1 MDSLPPEMSH
11 VVKQGIISTELLHQW
26 LHWEQRYLLRQL
38 LRFPGMKERVLGD
51 AAFLM
56 KLGVEA
62 GMGVI
67 TKLLAELHKRPVKFW
82 GELDLVF
89 ANVVMSLLADVA
101 LIWIPA
107 PQASLTPQAIS
118 HQQEAVKKDSVS
130 RWLAGC
136 PDNAFQV
143 NQQGSQQYSMA
154 QRWASIIING
164 ILLFLIGFVSSMFG
178 VGVINVLVAVRSFF
192 DSHIEGIEMSQEVLG
207 ISVAHGVYMATS
219 GNIRYQVLAGIV
231 EERGVNI
238 MFAHNVR
245 LLRITSSI
253 IRTINTYYGSE
264 HWIVFIR
271 YFGLQDA

>member
-1 MDSLPPEMSH
+1 MAIDVCFRSSTCNKFIYCSDLH
-11 VVKQGIISTELLHQW
+11 VPLQ
-26 LHWEQRYLLRQL
+26 
-38 LRFPGMKERVLGD
+38 
-51 AAFLM
+51 
-56 KLGVEA
+56 
-62 GMGVI
+62 
-67 TKLLAELHKRPVKFW
+67 
-82 GELDLVF
+82 
-89 ANVVMSLLADVA
+89 LLAD
-101 LIWIPA
+101 
-107 PQASLTPQAIS
+107 S
-118 HQQEAVKKDSVS
+118 HQCCTSHNKTDTCKFCS
-130 RWLAGC
+130 
-136 PDNAFQV
+136 QV

>member
-1 MDSLPPEMSH
+1 MPSHAELVGGSRQYDRESTNWTDSTLPSSDSFGLDSPEALLSSLGRSMDSLPPEMSYSL
-11 VVKQGIISTELLHQW
+11 KQGIMSTELLQRW

-38 LRFPGMKERVLGD
+38 LRFPGMRERVLGD

-56 KLGVEA
+56 KLG
-62 GMGVI
+62 
-67 TKLLAELHKRPVKFW
+67 
-82 GELDLVF
+82 
-89 ANVVMSLLADVA
+89 
-101 LIWIPA
+101 
-107 PQASLTPQAIS
+107 
-118 HQQEAVKKDSVS
+118 
-130 RWLAGC
+130 C

-143 NQQGSQQYSMA
+143 NQRGSQQYSIA

-164 ILLFLIGFVSSMFG
+164 ILLFIVGFVSSIFG

-207 ISVAHGVYMATS
+207 ISMAHGIYMATS

-231 EERGVNI
+231 EERGVNR

-245 LLRITSSI
+245 LLRVISSL